1 MGCGKTVC
9 APCLEQKTNPRHMFL
24 LSLFPCLHMLERCSV
39 LALSIWYKQSML
51 GRQRRWQQTVC
62 LGVTKI
68 SRALVNQAPF
78 PDFQTLILG
87 GQSDWRNPG
96 QFVDSSR
103 SKQGFSETCL
113 ANVWDL
119 KLCWR
124 LLPILGT
131 SASTQ
136 ALLGTWLQRSG
147 LLLGRWQGRQ
157 GHGFA
162 NFLAHLSSRQC

>member
-9 APCLEQKTNPRHMFL
+9 TPRLEQKTNPRHMFS
-24 LSLFPCLHMLERCSV
+24 LSLFPCLHVLERCSV

-51 GRQRRWQQTVC
+51 GRQWRWQQTVC

-78 PDFQTLILG
+78 PDFQTLLLG
-87 GQSDWRNPG
+87 GQSDERNPG

-157 GHGFA
+157 GPGFA
-162 NFLAHLSSRQC
+162 NFLARLSSRQC